1 MDKSETVLVTGATG
15 YIGGRLVPAL
25 VEKGYRVRVLVRDA
39 SRIEGRPWADDVE
52 VFVGDLLKPDT
63 LERALDGVRAA
74 YYLVHS
80 MYGGKGFMERDRESA
95 RNFVRAGS
103 SLRHVIYLGGL
114 IPEAHD
120 VSAHLASRREVGEIL
135 RAGLPVTEFRA
146 GPIIGSGSASFEMV
160 RYLTERLPV
169 MTAPRWIENEVE
181 PIAVGDVLKYL
192 TQALERKPLGV
203 IDIGGDRLTFRDM
216 MQGYAKVRGLRR
228 TIITVPV
235 LAPKLAALWVGLV
248 TPISNSLA
256 VPLIEGII
264 HPVVGNTERA
274 EELFPEINPLPY
286 IQSVETAI
294 SHVLEGKT
302 ATRWS
307 GTLGGESSYS
317 ISEQQGLIRERRSI
331 YVDSP
336 PEAVFNAFTGLGGD
350 RGWLVWEWAWRLRG
364 FMDKIAGGPGL
375 RRGRRHPTELL
386 AGETVDFWRVE
397 EVIRPELLRLRAEM
411 KLPGKAWLEWRAV
424 PEGEGT
430 RLVQDALFAPTGLWG
445 ALYWKSV
452 YPLHRLIF
460 DDMIKAIAAESR
472 RKT

>member
-25 VEKGYRVRVLVRDA
+25 VEEGYRVRVLVRDA

-63 LERALDGVRAA
+63 LERALDGVSTA

-235 LAPKLAALWVGLV
+235 LAPKLALWVGLV

-286 IQSVETAI
+286 IQSVYT
-294 SHVLEGKT
+294 
-302 ATRWS
+302 
-307 GTLGGESSYS
+307 
-317 ISEQQGLIRERRSI
+317 IRRDCDIPR
-331 YVDSP
+331 
-336 PEAVFNAFTGLGGD
+336 
-350 RGWLVWEWAWRLRG
+350 
-364 FMDKIAGGPGL
+364 
-375 RRGRRHPTELL
+375 
-386 AGETVDFWRVE
+386 
-397 EVIRPELLRLRAEM
+397 
-411 KLPGKAWLEWRAV
+411 
-424 PEGEGT
+424 
-430 RLVQDALFAPTGLWG
+430 
-445 ALYWKSV
+445 
-452 YPLHRLIF
+452 
-460 DDMIKAIAAESR
+460 SR
-472 RKT
+472 RKDSNEVERHSGRRIILFYFGAAGAYQGEKKHLRGQPARSRVQRFYRFGRRQGMAGLGMGLAFKRFYGQAGRRAGTQAREETSDGASCR